1 VCILSYCCE
10 PRIIPCQL
18 STVTEQN
25 VHGLES
31 LGEWDMITG
40 KVGLGRFN
48 VFEIFPYLFQGNE
61 IVLVTADPESL

>member
-1 VCILSYCCE
+1 MLIYCCE
-10 PRIIPCQL
+10 PCIISCSL

-40 KVGLGRFN
+40 KAGLGRFN
-48 VFEIFPYLFQGNE
+48 VFEIFPCLLQGNE
-61 IVLVTADPESL
+61 NVLVTADPKSL